1 MAALSDYLESKLL
14 NHLFRSTPF
23 SKPSGI
29 AIALTS
35 AVPLDSDSGLTMP
48 ELPSGVSKGSAF
60 VTTNYQRMN
69 LGNPATTGD
78 ATWATVGTDIITI
91 FSVSGTS
98 NSGNA
103 VGMSGYF
110 YPLYLDQP
118 TALLADRTE
127 TGLGTGFS
135 LNYQFKEFPS
145 VTLYAPQSL
154 AQSGKAVNPGYDLYD
169 GNGFIK
175 NKSQIVFN
183 TALTDWGWVSG
194 VAIMDTS
201 VHASGNLLMY
211 AKLENPRF
219 IYTGDNIKFD
229 INSLEISLK

>member
-48 ELPSGVSKGSAF
+48 ELPSGVSKGSTF
-60 VTTNYQRMN
+60 VSTNYQRMN

-78 ATWATVGTDIITI
+78 ATWASVGTDTITI

-175 NKSQIVFN
+175 
-183 TALTDWGWVSG
+183 T
-194 VAIMDTS
+194 
-201 VHASGNLLMY
+201 
-211 AKLENPRF
+211 
-219 IYTGDNIKFD
+219 NIGQY
-229 INSLEISLK
+229 

>member
-1 MAALSDYLESKLL
+1 M
-14 NHLFRSTPF
+14 
-23 SKPSGI
+23 
-29 AIALTS
+29 
-35 AVPLDSDSGLTMP
+35 
-48 ELPSGVSKGSAF
+48 
-60 VTTNYQRMN
+60 
-69 LGNPATTGD
+69 
-78 ATWATVGTDIITI
+78 
-91 FSVSGTS
+91 
-98 NSGNA
+98 
-103 VGMSGYF
+103 
-110 YPLYLDQP
+110 
-118 TALLADRTE
+118 
-127 TGLGTGFS
+127 
-135 LNYQFKEFPS
+135 
-145 VTLYAPQSL
+145 YAPQSL